1 MAGLT
6 VLIPTL
12 NEASNLPLLMA
23 DLRRWPHPLQLLVVD
38 AGSQDATRTGARL
51 AGADVSISRERG
63 RGQQLVL
70 GMAQAQHDW
79 RLVLHADSRL
89 PPHWPDAV
97 FAVQKRTNSSEDGW
111 YFDLRIDGDRAML
124 RLLERCVALRSSPGQ
139 RPYGDQGLLIHR
151 RLEAETGG
159 YRPLPL
165 MEDLEL
171 VQRITAI
178 RRMRRIGC
186 PITTSGRRWQT
197 RGVLEQA
204 WRNARLRRAWARGE
218 AVEQLV
224 ERYNS

>member
-38 AGSQDATRTGARL
+38 AGSQDSTRTGARL

-89 PPHWPDAV
+89 PHHWPDI
-97 FAVQKRTNSSEDGW
+97 
-111 YFDLRIDGDRAML
+111 LRQ
-124 RLLERCVALRSSPGQ
+124 VP
-139 RPYGDQGLLIHR
+139 
-151 RLEAETGG
+151 
-159 YRPLPL
+159 
-165 MEDLEL
+165 
-171 VQRITAI
+171 TAD
-178 RRMRRIGC
+178 
-186 PITTSGRRWQT
+186 
-197 RGVLEQA
+197 
-204 WRNARLRRAWARGE
+204 
-218 AVEQLV
+218 
-224 ERYNS
+224 